1 MSLPQAPMV
10 ATGHPRVTAAAV
22 EILGRGGNAFD
33 AIVAAGFMGAVAEPL
48 LTSLGGGG
56 FLQVHTP
63 GETLLVDFFVDTP
76 GLGRAEGRASEP
88 HFEAV
93 TIHFPAAD
101 QVFNIGRG
109 SVAVPGCLAGYVD
122 VHRRFGR
129 LPLEQVVGPA
139 INAARDGVRV
149 TAQTAALAA
158 LLEPIID
165 HTAES
170 RRLHLPEGRLPGV
183 GEVIRNPDLANF
195 LGRLVS
201 DPELARLGF
210 AHPWLAARIE
220 ADMAAGGGLLT
231 ERDLE
236 HYRVVDRTPLGVD
249 FMGHRVLTNPEP
261 SFGGSLMALG
271 LRLLA
276 EELDGAPWGSA
287 AQAEALVRSMIRVD
301 RIREDGGRQGVGERL
316 RSSGGTTQ
324 MTVADGWGNVASM
337 TTSNGEGSSYV
348 VPGTGVMLNNML
360 GESDLHPEG
369 FHSAP
374 PGRRVSSMMAPT
386 VVLNPEGDVLMA
398 LGSGGSK
405 RIRTALVQVV
415 AAVIVGG
422 RSLEQAVVDPR
433 LHWDGETV
441 QMEPGFAPSVV
452 AALRRQWPVNV
463 WPAQNMYF
471 GGVHAVAPGSGAA
484 GDPRRGGSAWSGS

>member
-1 MSLPQAPMV
+1 MSASRVPTV
-10 ATGHPRVTAAAV
+10 ATGHPRVTATAV
-22 EILGRGGNAFD
+22 EVLRRGGNAFD

-63 GETLLVDFFVDTP
+63 GQTTLVDFFVDTP
-76 GLGRAEGRASEP
+76 GLGLSGEELSEP

-129 LPLEQVVGPA
+129 MPLAEVVGPA
-139 INAARDGVRV
+139 AAAAREGVRV
-149 TAQTAALAA
+149 TPQTAYLAS
-158 LLEPIID
+158 LLQPIIE

-170 RRLHLPEGRLPGV
+170 RRIHLPEGRLPRV
-183 GEVIRNPDLANF
+183 GDVIGNPDMAGF
-195 LGRLVS
+195 LTELVS
-201 DPELARLGF
+201 DPELAGLGF
-210 AHPWLAARIE
+210 AHPRLAERIGS
-220 ADMAAGGGLLT
+220 DMAAGGGLLT
-231 ERDLE
+231 PGDLE
-236 HYRVVDRTPLGVD
+236 AYGVIDREPLGVD
-249 FMGHRVLTNPEP
+249 FMNCRVLTNPGP
-261 SFGGSLMALG
+261 SFGGSLMGLG

-276 EELDGAPWGSA
+276 EELGGAQWGSV

-301 RIREDGGRQGVGERL
+301 RIRQSEGLRGVGERL

-324 MTVADGWGNVASM
+324 MTVADGEGNVASM

-360 GESDLHPEG
+360 GEADLHPDG

-374 PGRRVSSMMAPT
+374 PGERVSSMMAPT
-386 VVLNPEGDVLMA
+386 VVLDSEGEVLVA

-415 AAVIVGG
+415 AAVVVGG
-422 RSLEQAVVDPR
+422 QNLENAVLAPR
-433 LHWDGETV
+433 LHWDGEIV
-441 QMEPGFAPSVV
+441 QMEPGFAPEVV
-452 AALRRQWPVNV
+452 ESLRRRWPVNI
-463 WPAQNMYF
+463 WPEPNMYF
-471 GGVHAVAPGSGAA
+471 GGVHAVAPGGEAV
-484 GDPRRGGSAWSGS
+484 GDPRRGGSARIGL

>member
-1 MSLPQAPMV
+1 MSVPLTPTV
-10 ATGHPRVTAAAV
+10 ATGHPRVTATAV
-22 EILGRGGNAFD
+22 EVLRRGGNAFD
-33 AIVAAGFMGAVAEPL
+33 AVVAAGFMGAVAEPL

-63 GETLLVDFFVDTP
+63 GETVLVDFFVDTP
-76 GLGRAEGRASEP
+76 GRGLPPEGTAEP

-109 SVAVPGCLAGYVD
+109 SVAVPGCLAGYVE

-129 LPLEQVVGPA
+129 LPLTEVVAPA
-139 INAARDGVRV
+139 ATAADRGVEV
-149 TAQTAALAA
+149 TPQTAYLAS
-158 LLEPIID
+158 LLAPIIG
-165 HTAES
+165 HTADS
-170 RRLHLPEGRLPGV
+170 RRIFLPGGHLPRV
-183 GEVIRNPDLANF
+183 GDLMTNPDLSMF
-195 LGRLVS
+195 LAELVS
-201 DPELARLGF
+201 DPDLARSGF
-210 AHPWLAARIE
+210 GHPALADRIE
-220 ADMAAGGGLLT
+220 SDMVAGGGLLT
-231 ERDLE
+231 SEDLDA
-236 HYRVVDRTPLGVD
+236 YRVVDREPLGVG
-249 FMGHRVLTNPEP
+249 FEGCSVLTNPGP

-276 EELDGAPWGSA
+276 EELDGAPWGSP

-301 RIREDGGRQGVGERL
+301 RIRGQGGSEEVTERL

-324 MTVADGWGNVASM
+324 MTVADAEGNVASM

-360 GESDLHPEG
+360 GEADLHPDG

-374 PGRRVSSMMAPT
+374 PGERVSSMMAPS
-386 VVLNPEGDVLMA
+386 VVLDGDGEVLMA

-422 RSLEQAVVDPR
+422 RSLERAVLAPR
-433 LHWDGETV
+433 LHWDGDVV
-441 QMEPGFAPSVV
+441 QMEPGFAPEVV
-452 AALRRQWPVNV
+452 ETLRRQWPVNV
-463 WPAQNMYF
+463 WPQTNMYF
-471 GGVHAVAPGSGAA
+471 GGVHAVAPGREAV
-484 GDPRRGGSAWSGS
+484 GDPRRGGSARIGL